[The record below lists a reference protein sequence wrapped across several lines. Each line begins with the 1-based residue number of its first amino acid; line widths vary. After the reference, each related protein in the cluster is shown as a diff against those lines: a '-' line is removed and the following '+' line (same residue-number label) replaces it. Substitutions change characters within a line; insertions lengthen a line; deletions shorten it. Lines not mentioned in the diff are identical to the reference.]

1 MKISNSKFPDINLQ
15 LNKLFQNID
24 FVSQKLVQRIEQKI
38 SNSKLKFF
46 KKHGEI
52 KSDKLLNILN
62 FGYEKIKN
70 SSYLLNKNLDIL
82 IKKKNEVIDFKSKE
96 LDILSYKKTLKRGFS
111 VVRHNKKIINDD
123 KMLKKDDVI
132 NIEFFKN
139 KTTAKKI

>member
-1 MKISNSKFPDINLQ
+1 M
-15 LNKLFQNID
+15 
-24 FVSQKLVQRIEQKI
+24 
-38 SNSKLKFF
+38 
-46 KKHGEI
+46 
-52 KSDKLLNILN
+52 
-62 FGYEKIKN
+62 
-70 SSYLLNKNLDIL
+70 NKNFDIL